1 LSSYIVIAKALTH
14 IFSSSCKT
22 RSHVDFL
29 PL

>member
-14 IFSSSCKT
+14 IFSSSKNH
-22 RSHVDFL
+22 SHVDFL